1 MQPFPVPQ
9 GYTPESWSQR
19 LGPTPSYRDVIRAH
33 LGEGLSRNIP
43 SYTPNP
49 ITGGGITPGSP
60 PGPLPRMPALPP
72 GNTPIPGS
80 PPGGEW
86 RGASPE
92 WLPPALRRPMPPPP
106 PPITQ
111 HPQIDPRVMA
121 GFLNQGLPN
130 PYAFGLPN
138 PYGF

>member
-60 PGPLPRMPALPP
+60 PG
-72 GNTPIPGS
+72 
-80 PPGGEW
+80 GEW

-130 PYAFGLPN
+130 PYAFGMPN